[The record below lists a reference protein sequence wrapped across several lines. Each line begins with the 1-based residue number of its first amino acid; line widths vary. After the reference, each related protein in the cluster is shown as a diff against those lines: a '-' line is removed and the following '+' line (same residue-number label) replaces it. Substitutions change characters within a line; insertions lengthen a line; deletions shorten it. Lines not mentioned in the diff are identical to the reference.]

1 MIIAGHAITHTDIY
15 NNVGG
20 INFYFVKFFD
30 IIFNVA
36 TNVYVVISGYLLCE
50 KTFKIKKVFNL
61 WFQILFYSV
70 IIYLVLIITNQIDFS
85 LTSLVK
91 VLMPISGNQYW
102 FARVYLGLYILSPFL
117 NILIKTGLPL
127 LLGAVILYWIY
138 GNFDF
143 ARIWEAL
150 HTMDMWWFWVSCL
163 FGVLSHAIRGWRW
176 RLTLAPLGYRPANDS
191 CVYSIFIAYA
201 ANLVVPRVGEVS
213 RCVVLERYDRVPFA
227 QSLGTLVSERLVD
240 TAMVLLITLVAVASQ
255 WTVFRAFVAEAGGV
269 SESGIFSSVGRMVI
283 LLLSLVAVGAVLY
296 FLVRRLSLW
305 GRVKSFV
312 SRFCEGFMSLTKMR
326 HFWLFIIETV
336 GIWLCYF
343 LQFYLCFFCFDFS
356 SGLSVAAALLLF
368 VAGSVAVVV
377 PTPNGAGPW
386 HFAVMSIMMLYG
398 VSSTDAGAFALIV
411 HSLQTLLVAL
421 LGIVGLVMLQFKR

>member
-1 MIIAGHAITHTDIY
+1 M
-15 NNVGG
+15 
-20 INFYFVKFFD
+20 K
-30 IIFNVA
+30 
-36 TNVYVVISGYLLCE
+36 
-50 KTFKIKKVFNL
+50 KI
-61 WFQILFYSV
+61 
-70 IIYLVLIITNQIDFS
+70 
-85 LTSLVK
+85 
-91 VLMPISGNQYW
+91 
-102 FARVYLGLYILSPFL
+102 L